1 MFTPEQRDRTR
12 AQLLAR
18 AEADDSITG
27 FAYTGSVATGT
38 GDRWSDTDIVLG
50 VRGEAGVTD
59 AVKRWTAWIYDELGA
74 RHHWDLGIG
83 GTSVIRVFLLPGWV
97 ELDLTFAPEREFGA
111 RGPAW
116 QTRFGTPH
124 EQPPFPPPDRNTLIG
139 YAWHHAL
146 HARICLERGRSWQAA
161 HWINA
166 LRDQLITLACLRLDL
181 PTAYSKGAHLL
192 PDEVTTPLESTL
204 IRSLTEPELRRAL
217 TATITATAAELDRS
231 DPRLAARL
239 TPMLTELT

>member
-1 MFTPEQRDRTR
+1 MFTPGQRDRTR
-12 AQLLAR
+12 ARLLAH

-27 FAYTGSVATGT
+27 FAYTGSHATGT
-38 GDRWSDTDIVLG
+38 GDRWSDTDVVLA
-50 VRGEAGVTD
+50 VRGDVAEAVG
-59 AVKRWTAWIYDELGA
+59 RWTAWIHDEFDA
-74 RHHWDLGIG
+74 RHHWDLDVG
-83 GTSVIRVFLLPGWV
+83 GTGVIRVFLLPGWV
-97 ELDLTFAPEREFGA
+97 ELDLTFAPEPEFGA

-166 LRDQLITLACLRLDL
+166 LRDQLIALACLRLGL

-217 TATITATAAELDRS
+217 TATITATAAELDLS
-231 DPRLAARL
+231 DPQLAVRLS
-239 TPMLTELT
+239 PMLTELT

>member
-1 MFTPEQRDRTR
+1 MFTPDQRDRTR
-12 AQLLAR
+12 AQLLAH

-27 FAYTGSVATGT
+27 LAHTGSHATGT
-38 GDRWSDTDIVLG
+38 GDRWSDTDMVLA
-50 VRGEAGVTD
+50 VRGDIAEAV
-59 AVKRWTAWIYDELGA
+59 ARWTAWIYDELGA
-74 RHHWDLGIG
+74 RHHWDLGVG
-83 GTSVIRVFLLPGWV
+83 ATTVIRVFLLPDWL
-97 ELDLTFAPEREFGA
+97 ELDLTFAPEPEFGA

-116 QTRFGTPH
+116 RTLFGTPH
-124 EQPPFPPPDRNTLIG
+124 EQPPFPPPDRNTVIG
-139 YAWHHAL
+139 FAWHHAL
-146 HARICLERGRSWQAA
+146 HARICLERGHSWQAA

-217 TATITATAAELDRS
+217 TATITATATELDHS
-231 DPRLAARL
+231 DPELAARMG
-239 TPMLTELT
+239 PMLTELT

>member
-12 AQLLAR
+12 AQLLAH
-18 AEADDSITG
+18 AKSDDSITG
-27 FAYTGSVATGT
+27 FAHTGSHATNT
-38 GDRWSDTDIVLG
+38 GDRWSDTDIVLA
-50 VRGEAGVTD
+50 VRGEVADT
-59 AVKRWTAWIYDELGA
+59 ANRWTTWIYDEFDA
-74 RHHWDLGIG
+74 RHHWDLNVGA
-83 GTSVIRVFLLPGWV
+83 TTVIRVFLLPDWV
-97 ELDLTFAPEREFGA
+97 ELDLTFAPESEFGA

-116 QTRFGTPH
+116 QTLFGTPH
-124 EQPPFPPPDRNTLIG
+124 EQPPFPPPDRDTVIG
-139 YAWHHAL
+139 FAWHHAL

-204 IRSLTEPELRRAL
+204 IRSLTAPELRRAL
-217 TATITATAAELDRS
+217 TATITAATTELNLS
-231 DPRLAARL
+231 DPQLAARL
-239 TPMLTELT
+239 HPMLTELT

>member
-1 MFTPEQRDRTR
+1 MFTPDRRDRTR
-12 AQLLAR
+12 ARLLAH
-18 AEADDSITG
+18 AEADPSVVG
-27 FAYTGSVATGT
+27 LAHTGSLATDT
-38 GDRWSDTDIVLG
+38 DDRWSDTDLVLA
-50 VRGEAGVTD
+50 VRGEVD
-59 AVKRWTAWIYDELGA
+59 QAVQGWTAWIYDELGA
-74 RHHWDLGIG
+74 RHHWDLGVG

-97 ELDLTFAPEREFGA
+97 ELDLTFAPEPEFGA

-116 QTRFGTPH
+116 RTLFGTPH
-124 EQPPFPPPDRNTLIG
+124 EQPPFAAPDRDTLIG

-146 HARICLERGRSWQAA
+146 HARICLERGRGWQAA
-161 HWINA
+161 HWINV
-166 LRDQLITLACLRLDL
+166 LRDQVITLACLRLGL

-231 DPRLAARL
+231 DPELATRLH
-239 TPMLTELT
+239 PMLTELT

>member
-12 AQLLAR
+12 AQLLAH

-27 FAYTGSVATGT
+27 LAYTGSLATGT

-50 VRGEAGVTD
+50 VRGETGVAD
-59 AVKRWTAWIYDELGA
+59 AVNRWTAWIHDEFGT
-74 RHHWDLGIG
+74 RHHWDLRTV
-83 GTSVIRVFLLPGWV
+83 GTGLIRVFLLPGWV
-97 ELDLTFAPEREFGA
+97 ELDLTFAPESEFGA

-116 QTRFGTPH
+116 RTLFGTPH
-124 EQPPFPPPDRNTLIG
+124 TQPPFPPPDRDTVIG
-139 YAWHHAL
+139 FAWHHAL

-192 PDEVTTPLESTL
+192 PDEVTAPLESTL
-204 IRSLTEPELRRAL
+204 VRSLTDPELRRAL
-217 TATITATAAELDRS
+217 TATITATTMELDRS
-231 DPRLAARL
+231 DPQLAARL
-239 TPMLTELT
+239 GPMLTELT